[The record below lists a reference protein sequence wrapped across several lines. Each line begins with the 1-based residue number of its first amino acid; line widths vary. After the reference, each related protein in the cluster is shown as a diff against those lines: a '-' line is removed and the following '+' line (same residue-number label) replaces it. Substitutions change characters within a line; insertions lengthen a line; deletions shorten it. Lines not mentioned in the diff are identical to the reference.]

1 MSRKRL
7 RFSPARRDHHMRTI
21 ILILTFMSAAAVFA
35 TPAAACPEGYRPC
48 GDFCCGAP
56 PPPVSP

>member
-7 RFSPARRDHHMRTI
+7 RFILSRRNPKMRTLI
-21 ILILTFMSAAAVFA
+21 VILSLLSAAVVISA
-35 TPAAACPEGYRPC
+35 TPAAACPAGYRPC

-56 PPPVSP
+56 PPVTP

>member
-1 MSRKRL
+1 
-7 RFSPARRDHHMRTI
+7 MRNL
-21 ILILTFMSAAAVFA
+21 ILILSLLSAVAVMSA

-56 PPPVSP
+56 PTVTP

>member
-1 MSRKRL
+1 
-7 RFSPARRDHHMRTI
+7 MRTI
-21 ILILTFMSAAAVFA
+21 VFILSLLSAAAVFTA

-56 PPPVSP
+56 PPVAP